1 MDMIS
6 ILLTTPTRSSK
17 IGTDP
22 GTDSLCIQLYII
34 SSNYELVVG
43 LYGGLDGGA
52 GWCTAT
58 ASEDGALIRY
68 ATDMTCAV
76 SVFIPHQQHIKGNH
90 FQSDEDLWVM

>member
-43 LYGGLDGGA
+43 LDGGLDGGA
-52 GWCTAT
+52 G
-58 ASEDGALIRY
+58 
-68 ATDMTCAV
+68 
-76 SVFIPHQQHIKGNH
+76 
-90 FQSDEDLWVM
+90 